1 MTGKEAERPS
11 YHELQEAL
19 RRLENENERLRK
31 ENDRL
36 RRLVEELHRQLKRQ
50 AAPFSKGDPK
60 PEPKKPGRKPGPDYG
75 RKAFRKRPPRVD
87 EIYDAPLP
95 GCCPCCGG
103 EIEFLKFEE
112 QFQAEI
118 PRTVIW
124 RKFNVH
130 VGRCQRCHQRVQGR
144 HPLQTSQALGAAA
157 SQLGPDAQALVV
169 QLKNE
174 VGVPFGKIAHLFDVA
189 FGISLSR
196 GGAAQIVLRA
206 AARCGDLYQKL
217 LLVVRKSPV
226 VYPDET
232 GWRVSG
238 ILRWLWTFVT
248 EHVTVY
254 LIRDSRGADVVEEVL
269 TAEYA
274 GIIGHDGWAPY
285 DNLEEAL
292 HQQCLRHLLQRCREL
307 LEVATRGAVRFP
319 RQVKA
324 LLQDTLRLRDRR
336 DAREISPHGLAVAKG
351 RLESRL
357 DRLLT
362 WTRAN
367 EANERLAKHL
377 DRHRD
382 QLFTF
387 LEHPGVEGTNWPA
400 EQALRPPITTRKV
413 WGGNRT
419 WVGAGAQEVLSS
431 ILRTCAH
438 QGRNG
443 VDFLSHMLRADSPR
457 RRPRLY
463 LPVPDPG

>member
-1 MTGKEAERPS
+1 MTGKEAG
-11 YHELQEAL
+11 ELSREELLEVVRRLLRENEAL
-19 RRLENENERLRK
+19 RE
-31 ENDRL
+31 ENDKL
-36 RRLVEELHRQLKRQ
+36 RRRVEQLEREAKRQ
-50 AAPFSKGDPK
+50 AAPFSKNEPVA
-60 PEPKKPGRKPGPDYG
+60 EPKRPGRKPGPDYG
-75 RKAFRKRPPRVD
+75 RKAFRARPPRVD

-95 GCCPCCGG
+95 VGCPCCGG
-103 EIEFLKFEE
+103 EIEFLKIEE

-118 PRTVIW
+118 PRRVIW

-130 VGRCQRCHQRVQGR
+130 IGRCRRCRWRVQGR
-144 HPLQTSQALGAAA
+144 HALQTSQALGAAA

-174 VGVPFGKIAHLFDVA
+174 AGVPYGKITRLFQVA
-189 FGISLSR
+189 FGICLSR
-196 GGAAQIVLRA
+196 GGASQIVLRA
-206 AARCGDLYQKL
+206 AARCGELYQKL
-217 LLVVRKSPV
+217 LLVVRKSLV

-232 GWRVSG
+232 GWRVGG

-254 LIRDSRGADVVEEVL
+254 LIRGSRGSDVIEEVL
-269 TAEYA
+269 TAQYA

-285 DNLEEAL
+285 DNLREAL

-319 RQVKA
+319 LQAKA
-324 LLQDTLRLRDRR
+324 VLQDALSLRDRR
-336 DAREISPHGLAVAKG
+336 DAGEISAHGLAVAKG
-351 RLESRL
+351 RLETRL

-367 EANERLAKHL
+367 EANERFAKHL
-377 DRHRD
+377 HNHRD

-387 LEHPGVEGTNWPA
+387 LEHPGVEATNWPA

-419 WVGAGAQEVLSS
+419 WVGAHAQEILCSV
-431 ILRTCAH
+431 LRTCGQ

-443 VDFLSHMLRADSPR
+443 IEFLSRMLRADSPR

-463 LPVPDPG
+463 LPALDPG

>member
-1 MTGKEAERPS
+1 M
-11 YHELQEAL
+11 
-19 RRLENENERLRK
+19 
-31 ENDRL
+31 
-36 RRLVEELHRQLKRQ
+36 
-50 AAPFSKGDPK
+50 
-60 PEPKKPGRKPGPDYG
+60 
-75 RKAFRKRPPRVD
+75 
-87 EIYDAPLP
+87 
-95 GCCPCCGG
+95 
-103 EIEFLKFEE
+103 
-112 QFQAEI
+112 
-118 PRTVIW
+118 IW
-124 RKFNVH
+124 RKFNVQ
-130 VGRCQRCHQRVQGR
+130 VGRCRRCRRRVQGR

-174 VGVPFGKIAHLFDVA
+174 VGVPFGKIARLFEVA

-217 LLVVRKSPV
+217 LMVVRRSPV

-232 GWRVSG
+232 GWRVGG

-254 LIRDSRGADVVEEVL
+254 LIRDSRGSDVIEEVL
-269 TAEYA
+269 TTDYK

-285 DNLEEAL
+285 DNLLQAL
-292 HQQCLRHLLQRCREL
+292 HQQCLRHLLARCREL

-336 DAREISPHGLAVAKG
+336 DSGEISPHGLAVSKG

-357 DRLLT
+357 DRLLG
-362 WTRAN
+362 WTRTN

-387 LEHPGVEGTNWPA
+387 LEHPGIEGTNWPA

-419 WVGAGAQEVLSS
+419 WAGAGAQEVLSS
-431 ILRTCAH
+431 VLRSCYQ
-438 QGRNG
+438 QGRNA
-443 VDFLSHMLRADSPR
+443 VDFVSHMLRADSPK

-463 LPVPDPG
+463 LPVPTPG